1 MFVECIPVG
10 PMGANCYVVAC
21 NETKEAAVIDPGGD
35 VDKIL
40 DYLKKKDLALK
51 YIINTHGHIDHV
63 AGNDRLRE
71 ATGAMLLIHEL
82 DANMLENTKL
92 NLSAFMGFST
102 KFRPA
107 DRLLVDG
114 DKIEI
119 GKVQLN
125 VIHTPGHTRGGICL
139 NAGEAVFTGDTLFNG
154 SIGRTDFPGGDFD
167 AIINSIKTKLLSL
180 PDDTTVYPGHMGEST
195 IAYERKYNPFLR

>member
-1 MFVECIPVG
+1 LFVECIPVG